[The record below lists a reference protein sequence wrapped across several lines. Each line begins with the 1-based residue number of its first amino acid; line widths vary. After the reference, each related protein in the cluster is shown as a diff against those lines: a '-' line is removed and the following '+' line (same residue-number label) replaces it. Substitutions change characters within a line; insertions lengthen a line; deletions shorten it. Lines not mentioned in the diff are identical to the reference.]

1 LVSVEPKLEKIKFKH
16 VNLMK
21 NIMETLEILS
31 PWRNNQNLVQLVKAK
46 LGPFGFG

>member
-1 LVSVEPKLEKIKFKH
+1 MVSVEPKLEKRKFKH

-46 LGPFGFG
+46 LGPFRFG